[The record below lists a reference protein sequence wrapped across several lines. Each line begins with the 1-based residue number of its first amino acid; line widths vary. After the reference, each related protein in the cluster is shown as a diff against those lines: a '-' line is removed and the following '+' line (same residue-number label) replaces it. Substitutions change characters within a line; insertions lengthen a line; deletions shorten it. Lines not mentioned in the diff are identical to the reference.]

1 MKFFSFQVW
10 MLTMCWPKLEAKLTE
25 YVSFLD
31 NKVIITVVLLLLMKW
46 NQLHVTSFERAVTK
60 TLAPLGGSHN
70 LLLVLQLRLRSLPIA
85 MSSKHRLT
93 PPFPKAKAQTQTPL
107 LFILVPTSFNN
118 MTWGW
123 RNSEHLWVPIVVV
136 MMMMS
141 LFLGKMHCQ
150 VMNDHDQL
158 DNPAVLPLITQL
170 VYSRLSNLT
179 SVLSHEISTHS
190 TFCVKDP
197 WVPPPPPLSP
207 PSLLSASVWSLQ
219 CIHIS
224 QLYYKDEFGHSDF
237 WYI

>member
-1 MKFFSFQVW
+1 
-10 MLTMCWPKLEAKLTE
+10 MC
-25 YVSFLD
+25 
-31 NKVIITVVLLLLMKW
+31 
-46 NQLHVTSFERAVTK
+46 
-60 TLAPLGGSHN
+60 
-70 LLLVLQLRLRSLPIA
+70 
-85 MSSKHRLT
+85 
-93 PPFPKAKAQTQTPL
+93 
-107 LFILVPTSFNN
+107 
-118 MTWGW
+118 GW

-197 WVPPPPPLSP
+197 WVPLPPPPLS
-207 PSLLSASVWSLQ
+207 LSSVHL
-219 CIHIS
+219 
-224 QLYYKDEFGHSDF
+224 FGHFNAYTFHSFITRMSLVIVIFGIYRFWTEFCCFRDSDWNQAF
-237 WYI
+237 NFSSDLDFLASCIKKTKGIKYERTLTSITIYSITI